1 MYEVNKDLMQ
11 AIFSYLVSR
20 PYAEVY
26 QLIEAIKVLKRV
38 DTPEGVTSEVS
49 QTVNN

>member
-1 MYEVNKDLMQ
+1 MYEVNKELMQ

-26 QLIEAIKVLKRV
+26 QLVEAVKLLKRT
-38 DTPEGVTSEVS
+38 DEPEAQAAEV
-49 QTVNN
+49 VNN